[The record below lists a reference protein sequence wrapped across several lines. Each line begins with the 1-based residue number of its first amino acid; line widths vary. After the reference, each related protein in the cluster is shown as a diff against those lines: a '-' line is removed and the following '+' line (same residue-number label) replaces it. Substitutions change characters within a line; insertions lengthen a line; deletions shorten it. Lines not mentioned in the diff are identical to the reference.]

1 MFSNICPAA
10 YERPYTASS
19 LSPATYNGPRVI
31 SILSPATSDGPY
43 ATAHATSGEL
53 STALSRDCTVDPNN
67 RIVLNR
73 SATPMTSKKATS

>member
-53 STALSRDCTVDPNN
+53 STALPEPAPWTQTIELFSIGAPPR
-67 RIVLNR
+67 
-73 SATPMTSKKATS
+73 